1 MKDSGN
7 FNKRFST
14 NHRSLC
20 SHCPLGFP
28 SIPELWVPSIRYAP
42 SIHLSIHPNKQTNKQ
57 TANKQSERRNARKW
71 KDWKFWP
78 QLVSIKTKK
87 KQNWILQLHLTV
99 RALSLPLYFC
109 HRLQLWLYRCF
120 CLSVRPSV
128 RLCLSVCLSVLFYRL
143 PLNLSLVF
151 PLSSFLWN
159 EGTTKTFVSHDR
171 LQIQQIFS
179 KALPFSRCSEEAVRR
194 YSGLLLRTLTS
205 LATRKPLWCHWKR
218 SACRDCFEAILYRFR
233 NHNLT

>member
-71 KDWKFWP
+71 KDWKFRP
-78 QLVSIKTKK
+78 LLVSIKTIKK
-87 KQNWILQLHLTV
+87 IEFYNYTW
-99 RALSLPLYFC
+99 
-109 HRLQLWLYRCF
+109 LWGLCPSPSIFAIVCSSGYIAVSVCP
-120 CLSVRPSV
+120 SVRPSV
-128 RLCLSVCLSVLFYRL
+128 SVCLSVCLSFSTV
-143 PLNLSLVF
+143 SLWIC
-151 PLSSFLWN
+151 L
-159 EGTTKTFVSHDR
+159 
-171 LQIQQIFS
+171 
-179 KALPFSRCSEEAVRR
+179 
-194 YSGLLLRTLTS
+194 
-205 LATRKPLWCHWKR
+205 
-218 SACRDCFEAILYRFR
+218 
-233 NHNLT
+233 